1 MIPHSSDLKCPGW
14 CECVDSISFYV
25 FETVSCLRCP
35 GSLEFLSSNDPSA
48 PAFWVSETTDEL
60 LHLYQDSALQSGKP
74 EGRDGR
80 FSASCL
86 RCESSLSA
94 WPESS
99 ITWKTGNS
107 DPWLCLCPILE
118 CTTSCQ
124 HPRSLLPRWPRC
136 ELCYSPMSSQP
147 WWTEPFP
154 LSSCPVRYLVI
165 ATKINGCSVS
175 SNEVH
180 GLLLRFLQEVPKSCW
195 HRHGQ
200 IHLAVSGW
208 EGGKEVK
215 ELKL

>member
-1 MIPHSSDLKCPGW
+1 MVFKIPHSSNLKCPGW
-14 CECVDSISFYV
+14 CECVDSISFYFV
-25 FETVSCLRCP
+25 ETLSCLCCP

-48 PAFWVSETTDEL
+48 PAFWVSETIDEL
-60 LHLYQDSALQSGKP
+60 LHLSQDSTLQSGKP
-74 EGRDGR
+74 EGRDGW

-86 RCESSLSA
+86 RCESSLST

-99 ITWKTGNS
+99 IIWKTGNS

-118 CTTSCQ
+118 CTISCQ

-136 ELCYSPMSSQP
+136 ELCYSPMSSLP

-175 SNEVH
+175 SNEAH
-180 GLLLRFLQEVPKSCW
+180 GLPLSSYKRCLRAAGTDTAKFIWQWV
-195 HRHGQ
+195 
-200 IHLAVSGW
+200 
-208 EGGKEVK
+208 GGKEEK
-215 ELKL
+215 R